1 MNDPAAASAEAA
13 HPPEVPAAAFWL
25 GAAGVV
31 PFAIGAVAAW
41 FIPAESAAQAV
52 AVTTAYSALVLS
64 FLGGTAWGFAAGR
77 SAYVEHAVFGLILV
91 LGVIP
96 SLVALAALFLSPGTG
111 LAVLA
116 AGFGGMLMVD
126 HWVWR
131 LALAPAW
138 WMHLRVRLSLAAI
151 SCLAVTVASPQAANV
166 FGLG

>member
-1 MNDPAAASAEAA
+1 MNEPAATADATHS
-13 HPPEVPAAAFWL
+13 PQVPAAAFWL

-31 PFAIGAVAAW
+31 PFAAGAVAAW
-41 FIPAESAAQAV
+41 FVPADAAAQAV

-77 SAYVEHAVFGLILV
+77 SAHVEHGVFGVILV

-96 SLVALAALFLSPGTG
+96 SLIGWAALFLPPGAG
-111 LAVLA
+111 LAILA
-116 AGFGGMLMVD
+116 AGFGAMLLVD

-138 WMHLRVRLSLAAI
+138 WMHLRVRLSVAAI
-151 SCLAVTVASPQAANV
+151 SCLAVTMASPHATDA
-166 FGLG
+166 FGLA